1 MVDCPRPQPQEFE
14 LPLSTDVWW
23 RRIARVDEIDVLHV
37 DLSPNA
43 TLESLAYDWLDG
55 AERSRWQRFAFPGPK
70 RRFALCRAA
79 LRRILCERLDC
90 VNDQLTFEEAERGK
104 PYAVIDGEVACVSFN
119 VSHSGRHGL
128 IAVASSGR
136 IGVDVEERV
145 DNRHIDL
152 ISEAVFG
159 PNERRELAAV
169 KGQEKIATFFH
180 LWTVKESLIKAIG
193 AGFSLDP
200 STFEVPRAMRHSA
213 KSSGFEFPQFPG
225 EKWRIV
231 DLSNDEFAAAL
242 AYGKD

>member
-14 LPLSTDVWW
+14 SPLSTDVWW
-23 RRIARVDEIDVLHV
+23 LDIARVNEIDVFRV

-43 TLESLAYDWLDG
+43 TFESLAYEWLDNE
-55 AERSRWQRFAFPGPK
+55 ERSRWRRFAFPGPK

-79 LRRILCERLDC
+79 LRRILCERFDC

-104 PYAVIDGEVACVSFN
+104 PYALVDGEVAGVSFN

-159 PNERRELAAV
+159 PNEQRELAAV

-200 STFEVPRAMRHSA
+200 STFEVPRAMRQGTKNSA
-213 KSSGFEFPQFPG
+213 FEFPQFPG